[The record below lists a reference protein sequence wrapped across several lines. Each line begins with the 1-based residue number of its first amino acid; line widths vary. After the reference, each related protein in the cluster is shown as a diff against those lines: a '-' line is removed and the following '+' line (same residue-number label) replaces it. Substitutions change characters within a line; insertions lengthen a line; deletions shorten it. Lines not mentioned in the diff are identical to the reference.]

1 METKQ
6 DILRITRDDF
16 MVIIRHS
23 DSTPD
28 DIYGD
33 RITMEWTDYV
43 ANEWSEEYDNLAQAL
58 TRCALLLECE
68 SSDWELGFKMT
79 SEQHKDMHQAFV
91 EDNL

>member
-1 METKQ
+1 METKRE
-6 DILRITRDDF
+6 IVRITRDDF

-23 DSTPD
+23 DSSPD

-43 ANEWSEEYDNLAQAL
+43 ANEWSEEYPNLAQAL

-68 SSDWELGFKMT
+68 MSDWELGFAT
-79 SEQHKDMHQAFV
+79 TPEQHSDIHRGFV
-91 EDNL
+91 SDCL